1 MHGTYYWLLC
11 ILSYVHVRISVCVCM
26 CVYMCVNYVHVCT
39 CVQVPLSVLK
49 IVKCYHGNVRDF
61 LLDGWLSSQVGTL
74 SMYMYI

>member
-26 CVYMCVNYVHVCT
+26 CVYVCLNYVHV